1 MTQSQSAIVADQAK
15 HQVSD
20 APITPQHDWH
30 PDMSRERPEWKAEH
44 LKQKDAKFPIDENGI
59 YIVQKGDTLFDIAIR
74 SLKETKKS
82 TNAAAIISKVN
93 EIVRLNID
101 SNPSLK
107 ESSPLIHP
115 GDRLKVAENSATAV
129 LSDPSQSTEQ
139 AVPAPPQVVELP
151 TIILPTPTIDVPAV
165 PGPGTATAYPLH
177 QPEQAYAPD
186 ALPATEPGIY
196 AQPTADS
203 LDPIADVIVGD
214 LPWQR
219 QRGVDFNDDRYR
231 TWSNREQ
238 VGESRWNSYMPLTAD
253 GQPIHRPTA
262 VVHMPRILTP
272 AVPPQAHHHE
282 ITNIA
287 KSSAVY
293 VDSSTKR
300 QESVRDKSFWMQQAD
315 AAKRLQAESTKATV
329 QQFKQ
334 LVAHASAAQ
343 QLQYAVR

>member
-1 MTQSQSAIVADQAK
+1 MTQSQSATVADQAK

-59 YIVQKGDTLFDIAIR
+59 YTVQKGDTLFDIAIR
-74 SLKETKKS
+74 SLKQTKES

-101 SNPSLK
+101 SFPSLK
-107 ESSPLIHP
+107 DSSPLIHP
-115 GDRLKVAENSATAV
+115 GDQLKVAENSATAILNV
-129 LSDPSQSTEQ
+129 PRQSTEQ
-139 AVPAPPQVVELP
+139 AVPA
-151 TIILPTPTIDVPAV
+151 
-165 PGPGTATAYPLH
+165 
-177 QPEQAYAPD
+177 
-186 ALPATEPGIY
+186 TESGIY

-203 LDPIADVIVGD
+203 SALGADVIVGD

-253 GQPIHRPTA
+253 GQPIHRPTP

-272 AVPPQAHHHE
+272 AIPPQARRHE
-282 ITNIA
+282 ITSIA
-287 KSSAVY
+287 KSSAVN
-293 VDSSTKR
+293 VDSSTKG
-300 QESVRDKSFWMQQAD
+300 QESVRDKSFWIQQAD

-343 QLQYAVR
+343 QLQYAIH